1 VAADRPV
8 RERGALTTTLAGL
21 IVAVVIGGVLAAV
34 PFVANPYHVALGISL
49 LSYTV
54 LATAW
59 ALFSGP
65 TRYISLAT
73 VAFFGIGAY
82 TVGVL
87 GELLAWWVVLLV
99 AAVIGVAVALIV
111 GLSTL
116 RLSGMYFVI
125 FSFGLSELIRQVVT
139 WYEVNVHRS
148 VGRYVFVDVTQNAIY
163 WQLLGLVALVLA
175 TGWLIGRS
183 RLGLALRVI
192 GEDETVARHCG
203 IDTTAAKLT
212 LFVVSALFA
221 TLTGAVMAPRW
232 TYIDPAIAFNPMISF
247 LVVIMALLGGA
258 TRLFGPLLGVIP
270 LVFLFELLSANFPNS
285 YSILLGAAFMLIV
298 YVVPNGVVGIIETGV
313 KGFARR
319 AEAAP

>member
-1 VAADRPV
+1 MKATHLGAVAALFITI
-8 RERGALTTTLAGL
+8 A
-21 IVAVVIGGVLAAV
+21 IAAV
-34 PFVANPYHVALGISL
+34 PFVAGPYHVALGISL
-49 LSYTV
+49 LSYSV

-82 TVGVL
+82 TVGAL
-87 GELLAWWVVLLV
+87 GEALPWWLVLTV
-99 AAVIGVAVALIV
+99 AAAIGVAVALIV

-125 FSFGLSELIRQVVT
+125 FTFGLSELIRQVVT

-163 WQLLGLVALVLA
+163 WQLLALTILVLVA
-175 TGWLIGRS
+175 GWLIGRS

-212 LFVVSALFA
+212 LFVVSALF
-221 TLTGAVMAPRW
+221 TTVTGAVMAPRW

-247 LVVIMALLGGA
+247 QVVIMALLGGA
-258 TRLFGPLLGVIP
+258 TRLLGPLLGVIP

-298 YVVPNGVVGIIETGV
+298 YVVPNGVAGIIETGF
-313 KGFARR
+313 KGFGRR
-319 AEAAP
+319 AEVTP